1 MVPENCYVNQREL
14 EPFPFGIRIDYV
26 LYKVSLRV
34 SSPTAS
40 LSFTSFCLLIFCPA
54 SLDLRSLM
62 PAEWGEALKDVS
74 GPDFFIGGFW
84 LLHLL

>member
-26 LYKVSLRV
+26 LYKVSLLRV
-34 SSPTAS
+34 SSPIAS

-62 PAEWGEALKDVS
+62 LAEWGEAFKDVS
-74 GPDFFIGGFW
+74 GRDFS
-84 LLHLL
+84 